1 MEPMRRWLT
10 QRGPAAA
17 IQGRWP
23 WPLKKPYERSQLRV
37 YSVGGG
43 LGDELMCT
51 PVFREIKRRNPDCHL
66 TFISRHPDLFRSH
79 PSLDAV
85 VPFEKKALLRAVPLT
100 YGWVVP
106 PPRPLITLLGEC
118 VGFSFFDNQLD
129 PPPTDPSAG
138 IQQQMAAI
146 SRPAVVIQPLASR
159 WTPNK
164 VWPREL
170 WRDLVK
176 SLLDDFDV
184 IEVGTEAL
192 FAADEFGPG
201 FHAWAGKTS
210 LKDFVWLVSRATV
223 FVGPPSGG
231 MHLANGFQVPSVI
244 LYGGYESPDGHRYPR
259 MKALYRE
266 VPCAPCW
273 LREDCP
279 YHLKCLRMI
288 TVSDVEAAVRSLA
301 SQRPPLAAPTGE
313 PLQPAW
319 RIETLPARPRTFRD
333 STRPL
338 LETFLR
344 PIYSGIGSIVVLHR
358 IVRAGETSL
367 QPSNRALEITVDDL
381 RAILEWIWRVGLDP
395 VSLDE
400 VPQRL
405 AQPRP
410 KKFISITLDD
420 GYRDNL
426 LHALPLFQEFEIPF
440 TVSIATGFPSR
451 TASAWWHEIEV
462 MTASVETLRFNWA
475 GTSYKLPCDTMAARQ
490 RTFEQLATL
499 IREQGRGDR
508 EALLTALGEATGHDP
523 MKETSRLMM
532 TWDEVRTLAADPLAT
547 IGAHTV
553 GHHSL
558 NRLTDSEVRAEML
571 DSKGEIEAQLKRE
584 VRHFAY
590 PFGGRSAVNER
601 EFEIARTCGFATMLT
616 TRMANLFPEHG
627 ALLDRLPRLG
637 MSGNYPVVSNL
648 SAQESGLASAWH
660 WKFRRLVTT

>member
-1 MEPMRRWLT
+1 
-10 QRGPAAA
+10 
-17 IQGRWP
+17 
-23 WPLKKPYERSQLRV
+23 
-37 YSVGGG
+37 
-43 LGDELMCT
+43 
-51 PVFREIKRRNPDCHL
+51 
-66 TFISRHPDLFRSH
+66 
-79 PSLDAV
+79 
-85 VPFEKKALLRAVPLT
+85 
-100 YGWVVP
+100 
-106 PPRPLITLLGEC
+106 
-118 VGFSFFDNQLD
+118 
-129 PPPTDPSAG
+129 
-138 IQQQMAAI
+138 
-146 SRPAVVIQPLASR
+146 
-159 WTPNK
+159 
-164 VWPREL
+164 
-170 WRDLVK
+170 
-176 SLLDDFDV
+176 
-184 IEVGTEAL
+184 
-192 FAADEFGPG
+192 
-201 FHAWAGKTS
+201 
-210 LKDFVWLVSRATV
+210 
-223 FVGPPSGG
+223 
-231 MHLANGFQVPSVI
+231 
-244 LYGGYESPDGHRYPR
+244 
-259 MKALYRE
+259 
-266 VPCAPCW
+266 
-273 LREDCP
+273 
-279 YHLKCLRMI
+279 
-288 TVSDVEAAVRSLA
+288 
-301 SQRPPLAAPTGE
+301 
-313 PLQPAW
+313 
-319 RIETLPARPRTFRD
+319 
-333 STRPL
+333 L

-344 PIYSGIGSIVVLHR
+344 PIYSGAGSIIVLHR
-358 IVRAGETSL
+358 IVRPGETSR

-381 RAILEWIWRVGLDP
+381 RAILEWIWLVGLDP
-395 VSLDE
+395 IGLDE

-405 AQPRP
+405 AQPRS
-410 KKFISITLDD
+410 KKFIAITLDD

-462 MTASVETLRFNWA
+462 MTASVETLRFAWA

-523 MKETSRLMM
+523 MKETSQLMM

-558 NRLTDSEVRAEML
+558 NRLTDSEVRSEML
-571 DSKGEIEAQLKRE
+571 DSKAEIEAQLKRE